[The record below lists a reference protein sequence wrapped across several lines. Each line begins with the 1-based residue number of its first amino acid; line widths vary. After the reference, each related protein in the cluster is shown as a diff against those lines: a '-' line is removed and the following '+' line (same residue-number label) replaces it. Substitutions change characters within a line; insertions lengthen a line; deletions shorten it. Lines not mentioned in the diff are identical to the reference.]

1 MTGGRAVGR
10 AGGLCI
16 LTWVA
21 LTAVP
26 PDCLTAQEVASNRAA
41 AYLHPSDVRDPRALW
56 VNPAGLAVLREASI
70 YAEFAVQDPASSAGR
85 LRQISA
91 GFNSRGLAF
100 AYQRDVFDG
109 GRRGHTYRVGLA
121 GSSQGLAAGAAM
133 ALYRGDTKGTGWDF
147 GVSYTPKALDA
158 LTAAVV
164 IANVG
169 QPVVRSLEQRLTF
182 IPGVSWRPLGP
193 ASALSM
199 HGRITPDSVMGY
211 AFGLSWQG
219 SGGGRRFP
227 VGVLARLDTDGGLR
241 RGQFSV
247 GISIGGPDRVGAVLS
262 TPGDLST
269 LETASVW
276 GLSTRASGP
285 TRRR

>member
-1 MTGGRAVGR
+1 MRFGA
-10 AGGLCI
+10 
-16 LTWVA
+16 A
-21 LTAVP
+21 LAALLAVP
-26 PDCLTAQEVASNRAA
+26 ALAAAQEVAPNRAT

-56 VNPAGLAVLREASI
+56 VNPAGLAVLRDASI
-70 YAEFAVQDPASSAGR
+70 YAELSVQDPGSSTGR
-85 LRQISA
+85 LRQLSA

-121 GSSQGLAAGAAM
+121 GSSEGLAAGVSM

-147 GVSYTPKALDA
+147 GGSYTPKALEA

-169 QPVVRSLEQRLTF
+169 QPVVRGLEQRLTF
-182 IPGVSWRPLGP
+182 IPGVTWRPIGP

-199 HGRITPDSVMGY
+199 HSRITPDSVMGY

-219 SGGGRRFP
+219 SGGRFP
-227 VGVLARLDTDGGLR
+227 IGVLARLDTDGGLR
-241 RGQFSV
+241 RGAFTVGVSV
-247 GISIGGPDRVGAVLS
+247 GGPDRVGAVVS
-262 TPGDLST
+262 TPGDLSS
-269 LETASVW
+269 LETASLSA
-276 GLSTRASGP
+276 LSTRAPGA

>member
-1 MTGGRAVGR
+1 MRFGA
-10 AGGLCI
+10 
-16 LTWVA
+16 A
-21 LTAVP
+21 LAALLVVP
-26 PDCLTAQEVASNRAA
+26 RLAAAQEVAPNRAT
-41 AYLHPSDVRDPRALW
+41 AYLHPSDVRDARALW

-70 YAEFAVQDPASSAGR
+70 YAEVAVQDPATSTGR

-121 GSSQGLAAGAAM
+121 GSSEGLAAGAAM

-147 GVSYTPKALDA
+147 GVLYTPKALEA

-164 IANVG
+164 ITNVG

-182 IPGVSWRPLGP
+182 IPGVTWRPLGP

-211 AFGLSWQG
+211 AFGLAWQG
-219 SGGGRRFP
+219 SGGRFP
-227 VGVLARLDTDGGLR
+227 IGVLARLETDGGLR
-241 RGQFSV
+241 RGQFSL
-247 GISIGGPDRVGAVLS
+247 GISVGGPDRVGAVVS
-262 TPGDLST
+262 TPGDLSS
-269 LETASVW
+269 LETASLW
-276 GLSTRASGP
+276 GLATRAPAP